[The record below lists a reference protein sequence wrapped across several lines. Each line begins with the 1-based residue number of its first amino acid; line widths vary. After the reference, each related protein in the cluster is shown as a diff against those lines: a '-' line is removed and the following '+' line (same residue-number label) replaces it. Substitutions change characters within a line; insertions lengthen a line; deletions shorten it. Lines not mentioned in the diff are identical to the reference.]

1 MGVLVFSTK
10 KKKALPAHALDNGE
24 EKNVIWVRKILYFK
38 LFTTQGAPHKVC
50 VYPIVI
56 L

>member
-1 MGVLVFSTK
+1 MGVLVFPTK
-10 KKKALPAHALDNGE
+10 KKKALPAHALDKGE

-38 LFTTQGAPHKVC
+38 LFTTQGAPHNVC